1 MDEEEYDA
9 GEEEEHE
16 EGEDADGGARA
27 GPGAVVRSVVRGAD
41 GVLVDAGVEP
51 VVGLVRRAADRV
63 QFRVTPRRGYKQE
76 RFKDGRLEVGFKS
89 ICRSQM
95 TNLTIN
101 Y

>member
-9 GEEEEHE
+9 GEEEEDE

-63 QFRVTPRRGYKQE
+63 QFRVTPGEDTNKSVLRMGGWRLASNPYADRR
-76 RFKDGRLEVGFKS
+76 
-89 ICRSQM
+89 
-95 TNLTIN
+95 
-101 Y
+101 

>member
-63 QFRVTPRRGYKQE
+63 QFRVTPGEDTKE

>member
-63 QFRVTPRRGYKQE
+63 QFRVTPEWDQNKSVFRMRGW
-76 RFKDGRLEVGFKS
+76 RLALK
-89 ICRSQM
+89 
-95 TNLTIN
+95 NW
-101 Y
+101 